1 MSAWNEHEAVVH
13 SLLLQHVP
21 DDKRDMAM
29 KALSN
34 LTREYV
40 RLELQNRDAMEAVR
54 RAHPF
59 RMLEVA

>member
-21 DDKRDMAM
+21 DDKRDMAI

-40 RLELQNRDAMEAVR
+40 RMELQNRDAMEAVR
-54 RAHPF
+54 RVHPF
-59 RMLEVA
+59 RDLETA

>member
-40 RLELQNRDAMEAVR
+40 RMELQNRDAMEAVR

>member
-13 SLLLQHVP
+13 SLILQHVP

-40 RLELQNRDAMEAVR
+40 RLELQNWDAMEAVR
-54 RAHPF
+54 SAHPF
-59 RMLEVA
+59 RALEAA

>member
-21 DDKRDMAM
+21 DDKRDMAL

-54 RAHPF
+54 RVHPF
-59 RMLEVA
+59 RALEAA